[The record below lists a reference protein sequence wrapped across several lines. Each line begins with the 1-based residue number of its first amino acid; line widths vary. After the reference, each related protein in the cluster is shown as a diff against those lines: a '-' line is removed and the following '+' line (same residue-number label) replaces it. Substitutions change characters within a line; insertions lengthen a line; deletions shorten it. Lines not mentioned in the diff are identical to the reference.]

1 MLLLQIPARHLAG
14 RWSAKPL
21 VSVLLVTWG
30 ISECH
35 VILIPPCGRKI
46 CFSSRHA
53 MKFAISA
60 TGMQAEKSC
69 GLIFEGPL
77 RCAAGLVTRRWP
89 GGLADD
95 HFGVDQ
101 EAAALHLPTFGWNE
115 SFERQAS
122 NLLPRDVDRGESW
135 TGVPGETMLS

>member
-53 MKFAISA
+53 MKLAPGA
-60 TGMQAEKSC
+60 TEQ
-69 GLIFEGPL
+69 
-77 RCAAGLVTRRWP
+77 
-89 GGLADD
+89 
-95 HFGVDQ
+95 
-101 EAAALHLPTFGWNE
+101 
-115 SFERQAS
+115 
-122 NLLPRDVDRGESW
+122 
-135 TGVPGETMLS
+135 